1 MTWQIAI
8 TLATTAL
15 LVLAL
20 ARNWASPD
28 LLLLAALT
36 FLLACGI
43 VNPREAIAGFGN
55 EGPVTVAIL
64 FVITAGLTETGAMA
78 LVSRPLLGQ
87 PKSVKEAQARMMLPV
102 MGISAFLNNTPVVAM
117 FMPVIQD
124 WCRKA
129 NLSASKLFI
138 PLSYASI
145 LGGVCTLIGTST
157 NIVVNGL
164 LIEAAK
170 ADPTI
175 PTMGMFT
182 LAWIGIPIAVIGF
195 LYMMTLGSWLLIDRR
210 PKAIDAEDPRQYTV
224 EMMVEPGS
232 SIEGTTIE
240 KAGLRHLPG
249 LYLVE
254 IERQN
259 ETLVAVGPEQ
269 VLRGGDRLI
278 FVGLVDSVVDLQKI
292 RGLVPATSQVG
303 KVSAPRPERGLV
315 EAVLSAQSP
324 LVGLTVRA
332 GRFRSM
338 YDAAIIAVH
347 RQGER
352 IRQKIGDIVLAPGDT
367 LLVEAHPGFV
377 EKNRHNRDFL
387 LVSAIADS
395 HPMRHDRA
403 WPAFLVLA
411 ALVIAVGAEWVGM
424 LTGGLIAGAAMLV
437 LRCCSVA
444 QARRSIDWPIL
455 VAIGAALG
463 LGKAL
468 EASGTAQYVAD
479 GIIAAC
485 KPYGTWAILAGIY
498 LMTLLFTEFLT
509 NNAAAVLVFPI
520 AHATAVAL
528 GVSILPFTVAI
539 AIAASC
545 GFAMPLGYQ
554 THLMVFGAGGYR
566 ASDFFRVGILL
577 DLIIMATAVTLIPIV
592 FPF

>member
-1 MTWQIAI
+1 MTWQIAL
-8 TLATTAL
+8 TLGTTAL

-20 ARNWASPD
+20 ARNWAAPD
-28 LLLLAALT
+28 LLLLGALT
-36 FLLACGI
+36 ILLVFGI
-43 VNPREAIAGFGN
+43 VDVREAIAGFGN

-64 FVITAGLTETGAMA
+64 FVITAGLTETGAMS

-87 PKSVKEAQARMMLPV
+87 PRSVKVAQARMMLPV

-117 FMPVIQD
+117 FMPVVQD
-124 WCRKA
+124 WCKKA

-157 NIVVNGL
+157 NIVTNGL
-164 LIEAAK
+164 LVEAAK
-170 ADPTI
+170 TDASIQPF
-175 PTMGMFT
+175 GMFT
-182 LAWIGIPIAVIGF
+182 LAWVGIPIAVIGF
-195 LYMMTLGSWLLIDRR
+195 VYMLTIGSWLLQDRR
-210 PKAIDAEDPRQYTV
+210 SKAIDTEDPRQYTV
-224 EMMVEPGS
+224 EMLVEEGS
-232 SIEGTTIE
+232 GIDGVSVE

-254 IERQN
+254 IDRRGEA
-259 ETLVAVGPEQ
+259 LVAVGPDQ
-269 VLRGGDRLI
+269 ILRGGDRLI

-292 RGLVPATSQVG
+292 RGLVPATNQVG
-303 KVSAPRPERGLV
+303 KLSTPRPERCLV
-315 EAVLSAQSP
+315 EAVLSAQAT
-324 LVGLTVRA
+324 LVGKTVRE
-332 GRFRSM
+332 GRFRSL

-352 IRQKIGDIVLAPGDT
+352 LRQKIGDIVLSPGDV

-387 LVSAIADS
+387 LVSAVADS

-403 WPAFLVLA
+403 LPAFLVLA
-411 ALVIAVGAEWVGM
+411 ALVVSVGFEWIGM
-424 LTGGLIAGAAMLV
+424 LVGGLIAAAAMLA
-437 LRCCSVA
+437 LRCCSVQ

-455 VAIGAALG
+455 IAIGAAIG
-463 LGKAL
+463 LGKGL
-468 EASGTAQYVAD
+468 ETSGAAQYVAD

-485 KPYGTWAILAGIY
+485 RPYGTVAILAGIY
-498 LMTLLFTEFLT
+498 LITLIFTEFLT

-520 AHATAVAL
+520 AKATAAGL
-528 GVSILPFTVAI
+528 GVSMMPFAVAI

-566 ASDFFRVGILL
+566 TSDFLRVGFLL
-577 DLIIMATAVTLIPIV
+577 DLLVMGVAVALIPV
-592 FPF
+592 FFPF

>member
-8 TLATTAL
+8 TLATTGL

-36 FLLACGI
+36 FLLACGV

-55 EGPVTVAIL
+55 EGPITVAIL

-78 LVSRPLLGQ
+78 LVSRPLLGR
-87 PKSVKEAQARMMLPV
+87 PRSVKEAQARMMLPV
-102 MGISAFLNNTPVVAM
+102 MSISAFLNNTPVVAM

-124 WCRKA
+124 WCKKA

-164 LIEAAK
+164 LIDAAK
-170 ADPTI
+170 TDPSLQ
-175 PTMGMFT
+175 PFGMFT
-182 LAWIGIPIAVIGF
+182 LAWIGIPVMVLGF
-195 LYMMTLGSWLLIDRR
+195 IYMMTLGSWLLIDRR

-232 SIEGTTIE
+232 GIEGATIE

-269 VLRGGDRLI
+269 ILRGGDRLI
-278 FVGLVDSVVDLQKI
+278 FVGLIDSVVDLQKI

-332 GRFRSM
+332 GRFRSV

-352 IRQKIGDIVLAPGDT
+352 IRQKIGDIILEPGDT

-403 WPAFLVLA
+403 RPAFIILA
-411 ALVIAVGAEWVGM
+411 AMVAAVGMEWMSM
-424 LTGGLIAGAAMLV
+424 LTGGLIAGAAMLIF
-437 LRCCSVA
+437 RCCSVE

-463 LGKAL
+463 LGKAI
-468 EASGTAQYVAD
+468 EMSGTAQYVAD
-479 GIIAAC
+479 GIITIC

-498 LMTLLFTEFLT
+498 LVTLLFTEFLT

-520 AHATAVAL
+520 AKATAVGL
-528 GVSILPFTVAI
+528 GVSVMPFAVAI
-539 AIAASC
+539 AVAASC

-566 ASDFFRVGILL
+566 TSDFLRVGVPL
-577 DLIIMATAVTLIPIV
+577 DIITMAAAVALIPV
-592 FPF
+592 FFPF